1 MGIGHRW
8 RIATVRGI
16 PVYVGSSWVGI
27 ALLFVFVRYA
37 DLANRVTGL
46 EALLLA
52 VFVTVLFFGSVLLHE
67 AAHAAMA
74 RGLDLPVMGITLVF
88 WGGAT
93 ETKAAAR
100 GAKGEFLVAL
110 VGPATTLVLGG
121 VFWVAATLT
130 HGDVSDLLDWLA
142 RISVIF
148 AALNTVPGFP
158 LDGGRMLLATV
169 WGITGSRR
177 IGMRVAG
184 YVGLAI
190 GVATIAYAV
199 VSFSQGNDS
208 GFSLFLGYMGFVMV
222 TSGRAMDRR
231 IAIRDQLT
239 RGTVADAMQPAS
251 VTVSADI
258 TLVEALDSVL
268 RDARGRSFPVVD
280 AGRLVGT
287 VSFESARKVGARDP
301 MRPVRDGMIPLM
313 QTPTLAAD
321 ESLDDALEWLG
332 GRRGYVLRDGVLVGS
347 LDTDDIERWYR
358 RVIEGRPD
366 PATMVGGGEGE
377 PWVPPRPDA

>member
-1 MGIGHRW
+1 
-8 RIATVRGI
+8 
-16 PVYVGSSWVGI
+16 
-27 ALLFVFVRYA
+27 
-37 DLANRVTGL
+37 
-46 EALLLA
+46 
-52 VFVTVLFFGSVLLHE
+52 
-67 AAHAAMA
+67 
-74 RGLDLPVMGITLVF
+74 
-88 WGGAT
+88 
-93 ETKAAAR
+93 
-100 GAKGEFLVAL
+100 
-110 VGPATTLVLGG
+110 
-121 VFWVAATLT
+121 
-130 HGDVSDLLDWLA
+130 
-142 RISVIF
+142 
-148 AALNTVPGFP
+148 
-158 LDGGRMLLATV
+158 MLLATV

-332 GRRGYVLRDGVLVGS
+332 GRQGYVLRDGVLVGS